1 MGFAVDELKIYGL
14 SQCKNNCL
22 KCINNDLGEICLECK
37 SNASDCFINYI
48 LPLAVNYLDNWVTKA
63 GE

>member
-1 MGFAVDELKIYGL
+1 MGFGVDELNIYGF

-37 SNASDCFINYI
+37 SNASDCFINFI
-48 LPLAVNYLDNWVTKA
+48 
-63 GE
+63 